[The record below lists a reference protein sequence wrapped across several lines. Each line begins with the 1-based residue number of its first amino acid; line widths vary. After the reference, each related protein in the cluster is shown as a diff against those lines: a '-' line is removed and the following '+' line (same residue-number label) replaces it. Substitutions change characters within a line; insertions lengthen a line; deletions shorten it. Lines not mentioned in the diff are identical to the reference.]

1 MANIEKVLLFSNIRF
16 FFSSARAFFG
26 TATSLGP
33 NLYEPAFNMGFL
45 AERVGDLQT
54 SFVVIQ
60 KALKNFP
67 DHRDSEDLLLQL
79 KKHFSVL

>member
-1 MANIEKVLLFSNIRF
+1 
-16 FFSSARAFFG
+16 
-26 TATSLGP
+26 
-33 NLYEPAFNMGFL
+33 MGFL

>member
-1 MANIEKVLLFSNIRF
+1 MYLLVFYNFDF
-16 FFSSARAFFG
+16 FLYSARAFFG